1 MNYKEPL
8 RGKLI
13 NRLETSPSQSWGNTF
28 PWKYSSPPMLFGS
41 PMFEAIRGN
50 TKDLEVR
57 G

>member
-13 NRLETSPSQSWGNTF
+13 KRLETSPSQSWGNTF